1 MFLLSVCGYVCLFV
15 GVCLL
20 LAGLSRLSTEPPPS
34 SVVSRGQRRL
44 PCIRIDVGVY
54 NNNNKIPKARPMS
67 SARLTRARSHSC
79 GSNASGSD
87 HIDGSAVST
96 PSLSQ
101 RSSKRP
107 RKSKAQEHAE
117 AHSSSEEPKV
127 TAAPCPTTLTAHQSR
142 LKTTPPDDS
151 HNNLRENTRP
161 NIMRARTEPT
171 KPCIDA
177 LKLDSG
183 SQKVQ
188 QKHVMG

>member
-1 MFLLSVCGYVCLFV
+1 
-15 GVCLL
+15 
-20 LAGLSRLSTEPPPS
+20 
-34 SVVSRGQRRL
+34 
-44 PCIRIDVGVY
+44 
-54 NNNNKIPKARPMS
+54 MS

-177 LKLDSG
+177 LKL
-183 SQKVQ
+183 
-188 QKHVMG
+188 HLTARVMPKRYAPGTK